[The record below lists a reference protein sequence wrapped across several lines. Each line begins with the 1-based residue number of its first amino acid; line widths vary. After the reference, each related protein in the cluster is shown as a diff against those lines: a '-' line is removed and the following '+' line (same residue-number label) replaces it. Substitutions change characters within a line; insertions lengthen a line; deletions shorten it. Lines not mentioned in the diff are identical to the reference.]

1 MRNLR
6 TNLSNVSNA
15 GNFFSGTNPQK
26 ADTSKFCSCLF
37 RKLTK
42 WCNSDQDG
50 SLIPQCLKII
60 FFKIKIYSEF
70 QFLVHRSL

>member
-6 TNLSNVSNA
+6 TNLANPGKSFTA
-15 GNFFSGTNPQK
+15 ANPQK
-26 ADTSKFCSCLF
+26 ADTSKSCNCLF

-70 QFLVHRSL
+70 QFMVHRSL